1 MPIAIKLGRSTWIRS
16 LDGPKNT
23 YPLRRQILMQS
34 LHSPVQVMGIDAG
47 GTMTDTFFVREDGSF
62 VVGKAQSNP
71 GDESQAIYESSI
83 DALAEWKLKVDDV
96 FPELLT
102 CVYSGTAMLNRVV
115 QRKGLDVGL
124 MCNRGFEDI
133 HSMGRAAQSYLGY
146 ALEERIH
153 LNCHRYDEPLVPLSR
168 TRGVTERTDVQGQV
182 VIPLREDEVRVAT
195 RELVARGSKAI
206 VISLLQS
213 HKNEQSEQRARDIC
227 REELIKIGA
236 NIPVFAT
243 VDYYPSRKE
252 SHRTNTTI
260 LEAYAAEPSR
270 ETLKKV
276 SDRFK
281 KHGAKFD
288 LRVMAT
294 HGGTIGWKARELA
307 RTIVSGP
314 IGGVIGSKFLG
325 EKLGYENIACSD
337 IGGTSFDMA
346 IITKGNF
353 AIQSDPD
360 MARLLLSL
368 PLVAMDS
375 VGAGAGSFIRIDPY
389 SKAIKLGPDSAGY
402 RVGMCWAD
410 SGLDT
415 VSVSDCHVVLGY
427 LNPDNFLGG
436 AIKLDVNR
444 ARKYLKEQI
453 ADPLGLTV
461 EDAAAG
467 VIELLDLNLRE
478 YMRSVIS
485 AKGYNPADFVC
496 FSYGGAGPVHTY
508 GYTEGL
514 GFKDVVVPAWAAGF
528 SAFGC
533 ACAEYEYRYDK
544 SVDIGV
550 GPKASDAEKVQAC
563 KTLTEAWGEL
573 SEKVIEE
580 FVINGFKPEDVLLRP
595 GYRMQFM
602 GQLNDLEI
610 NSPITQASTL
620 ADWEKMVHAFDQTYA
635 RVYASSASSPELGF
649 GVTGAIMRGSVIS
662 SKPELPEEADAGP
675 IPPKEAHIGSRPF
688 YRHKKWQ
695 DAQIWSMEAL
705 KAGNRVVGPAIV
717 ESPSTTFIV
726 PLGFET
732 YCDKHRLFHLKEVKQ
747 GAQS

>member
-1 MPIAIKLGRSTWIRS
+1 
-16 LDGPKNT
+16 
-23 YPLRRQILMQS
+23 MQVQQ
-34 LHSPVQVMGIDAG
+34 SPVQVMGIDAG

-71 GDESQAIYESSI
+71 EDESQAIYESSI
-83 DALAEWKLKVDDV
+83 DALAEWQRKVDDV

-153 LNCHRYDEPLVPLSR
+153 LNCHHYDAPLVPLSR

-182 VIPLREDEVRVAT
+182 VIPLREKEVRVAT

-213 HKNEQSEQRARDIC
+213 HKNEQSELRARDIC
-227 REELIKIGA
+227 REELQKLGVE
-236 NIPVFAT
+236 IPVFAT

-252 SHRTNTTI
+252 THRTNTTI

-270 ETLKKV
+270 ATLKKV

-294 HGGTIGWKARELA
+294 HGGTIGWKAKELA

-325 EKLGYENIACSD
+325 EKLGYDNIACSD

-402 RVGMCWAD
+402 RVGMCWAE

-453 ADPLGLTV
+453 ADPLGLSV

-550 GPKASDAEKVQAC
+550 GPNATDAEKVQAC
-563 KTLTEAWGEL
+563 KTVTQAWAEL

-580 FVINGFKPEDVLLRP
+580 FIINGFKPEDVLLRP

-610 NSPITQASTL
+610 NSPVTNASTL
-620 ADWEKMVHAFDQTYA
+620 ADWEKMVLAFDETYA
-635 RVYASSASSPELGF
+635 RVYAASASSPELGF
-649 GVTGAIMRGSVIS
+649 GVTGAIMRGSVVS
-662 SKPELPEEADAGP
+662 TKPELPEESDAGP

-688 YRHKKWQ
+688 YRQKQWQ
-695 DAQIWSMEAL
+695 DAKIWSMEAL
-705 KAGNRVVGPAIV
+705 KAGNRVVGPAII

-732 YCDKHRLFHLKEVKQ
+732 YCDKHRLFHLKEVKK
-747 GAQS
+747 GDQS

>member
-1 MPIAIKLGRSTWIRS
+1 
-16 LDGPKNT
+16 
-23 YPLRRQILMQS
+23 MQAR
-34 LHSPVQVMGIDAG
+34 HSPVQVMGIDAG

-71 GDESQAIYESSI
+71 DDESQAIYESSV
-83 DALAEWKLKVDDV
+83 DALGEWQRQVDDV
-96 FPELLT
+96 YPELLT

-133 HSMGRAAQSYLGY
+133 HSMGRAIQSYLGY

-168 TRGVTERTDVQGQV
+168 TRGVTERTDVQGQI
-182 VIPLREDEVRVAT
+182 VIPLREHEVRVAT
-195 RELVARGSKAI
+195 RELVAHGSKAI

-213 HKNEQSEQRARDIC
+213 HKNGKSEQRARDIC
-227 REELIKIGA
+227 RETLLELGV

-270 ETLKKV
+270 ATLKKV

-294 HGGTIGWKARELA
+294 HGGTIGWKAKELA

-325 EKLGYENIACSD
+325 EKLGYDNIACSD

-360 MARLLLSL
+360 MARLVLSL

-402 RVGMCWAD
+402 RVGMCWAE

-436 AIKLDVNR
+436 AIKLDVER
-444 ARKYLKEQI
+444 ARRYLKEQI
-453 ADPLGLTV
+453 ADPLGLSV

-550 GPKASDAEKVQAC
+550 GPKASDEEKVQAC
-563 KTLTEAWGEL
+563 TTLTSAWAEL

-580 FVINGFKPEDVLLRP
+580 FVINGFKPEDVLLSP

-610 NSPITQASTL
+610 NSPVTHAATL
-620 ADWEKMVHAFDQTYA
+620 ADWDRMVHAFDETYA
-635 RVYASSASSPELGF
+635 RVYATSASSPELGF
-649 GVTGAIMRGSVIS
+649 GVTGAIMRGSVVS
-662 SKPELPEEADAGP
+662 SKPELPEEPDAGP
-675 IPPKEAHIGSRPF
+675 IPPAEAHIGSRRF
-688 YRHKKWQ
+688 YRHKKWW

-705 KAGNRVVGPAIV
+705 NAGNRVVGPAIV

-726 PLGFET
+726 PQGFET
-732 YCDKHRLFHLKEVKQ
+732 YCDTHRLFHLKEVK
-747 GAQS
+747 

>member
-1 MPIAIKLGRSTWIRS
+1 
-16 LDGPKNT
+16 
-23 YPLRRQILMQS
+23 MQAQ
-34 LHSPVQVMGIDAG
+34 HSPVQVMGIDAG

-83 DALAEWKLKVDDV
+83 DALAEWQRKVDDV

-213 HKNEQSEQRARDIC
+213 HKNEQSELRARDIC
-227 REELIKIGA
+227 REELKKIGA
-236 NIPVFAT
+236 EIPVFAT

-270 ETLKKV
+270 ATLKKV

-294 HGGTIGWKARELA
+294 HGGTIGWKAKELA

-325 EKLGYENIACSD
+325 EKLGYDNIACSD

-436 AIKLDVNR
+436 AIKLDVER

-514 GFKDVVVPAWAAGF
+514 GFKDVIVPAWAAGF

-550 GPKASDAEKVQAC
+550 GPKATDAEKVQAC
-563 KTLTEAWGEL
+563 KTLTEAWAEL

-580 FVINGFKPEDVLLRP
+580 FIINGFKPEDVLLRP

-610 NSPITQASTL
+610 NSPITNATTL
-620 ADWEKMVHAFDQTYA
+620 ADWEKMVHAFDETYA

-662 SKPELPEEADAGP
+662 SKPELPEEPDAGP
-675 IPPKEAHIGSRPF
+675 TPPKEAHIGSRPF

-705 KAGNRVVGPAIV
+705 KAGNRVMGPAIV

-732 YCDKHRLFHLKEVKQ
+732 YCDTHRLFHLKEVKVVK
-747 GAQS
+747 

>member
-1 MPIAIKLGRSTWIRS
+1 
-16 LDGPKNT
+16 
-23 YPLRRQILMQS
+23 MQVQS
-34 LHSPVQVMGIDAG
+34 SPVQVMGIDAG

-83 DALAEWKLKVDDV
+83 DALSEWNRQVDDV

-133 HSMGRAAQSYLGY
+133 HSMGRAIQSYLGY

-213 HKNEQSEQRARDIC
+213 HKNEHSELRARDLC
-227 REELIKIGA
+227 REELKKMGVD
-236 NIPVFAT
+236 IPVFAT

-252 SHRTNTTI
+252 THRTNTTI

-270 ETLKKV
+270 ATLKKV

-294 HGGTIGWKARELA
+294 HGGTIGWKAKELA

-325 EKLGYENIACSD
+325 EKLGYDNIACSD

-360 MARLLLSL
+360 MARLVLSL

-436 AIKLDVNR
+436 AIKLDVER

-544 SVDIGV
+544 SVDVGV
-550 GPKASDAEKVQAC
+550 GPNATDDEKIAAC
-563 KTLTEAWGEL
+563 QTLTEAWAEL
-573 SEKVIEE
+573 SAKVIEE
-580 FVINGFKPEDVLLRP
+580 FVINGFKPQDVLLRP

-610 NSPITQASTL
+610 SSPIASASTL
-620 ADWEKMVHAFDQTYA
+620 ADWNKMVKAFDDTYA
-635 RVYASSASSPELGF
+635 RVYATSASSPELGF

-662 SKPELPEEADAGP
+662 SKPELPEEPDAGP
-675 IPPKEAHIGSRPF
+675 VPPSSAKIGSRPF
-688 YRHKKWQ
+688 YRHKKWW

-705 KAGNRVVGPAIV
+705 QAGNHVVGPAIV

-726 PLGFET
+726 PFGFET
-732 YCDKHRLFHLKEVKQ
+732 YCDAHRLFHLKEVK
-747 GAQS
+747 

>member
-1 MPIAIKLGRSTWIRS
+1 MHT
-16 LDGPKNT
+16 
-23 YPLRRQILMQS
+23 Q
-34 LHSPVQVMGIDAG
+34 HSPVQVMGIDAG
-47 GTMTDTFFVREDGSF
+47 GTMTDTFFVREDGAF

-83 DALAEWKLKVDDV
+83 DALAEWQRKVDDV

-133 HSMGRAAQSYLGY
+133 HSMGRAIQSYLGY

-168 TRGVTERTDVQGQV
+168 TRGVTERTDVQGQI
-182 VIPLREDEVRVAT
+182 VIPLREDEVRTAT

-213 HKNEQSEQRARDIC
+213 HKNEQSELRARDLC
-227 REELIKIGA
+227 REELKAIGVD
-236 NIPVFAT
+236 IPVFAT

-252 SHRTNTTI
+252 THRTNTTV

-270 ETLKKV
+270 ATLKKV

-294 HGGTIGWKARELA
+294 HGGTIGWKAKELA

-325 EKLGYENIACSD
+325 EKLGYDNIACSD

-360 MARLLLSL
+360 MARLVLSL

-436 AIKLDVNR
+436 AIKLDVER
-444 ARKYLKEQI
+444 ARHYLKVQI
-453 ADPLGLTV
+453 ADPLGLSV

-544 SVDIGV
+544 SVDLGV
-550 GPKASDAEKVQAC
+550 GPNASDDEKLAAC
-563 KTLTEAWGEL
+563 QTLTEAWQEL
-573 SEKVIEE
+573 GAKVIEE

-610 NSPITQASTL
+610 NSPVATAATL
-620 ADWEKMVHAFDQTYA
+620 ADWDAMVKAFDDTYA
-635 RVYASSASSPELGF
+635 RVYATSASSPELGF
-649 GVTGAIMRGSVIS
+649 GVTGAIMRGSVVS

-675 IPPKEAHIGSRPF
+675 VPPPEARIGSRPF

-705 KAGNRVVGPAIV
+705 KAGNRVTGPAIV

-732 YCDKHRLFHLKEVKQ
+732 YCDAHRLFHLKEVK
-747 GAQS
+747 